1 MGVNFIDKSVF
12 ITLNGVLAR
21 VITDTELNGNSDG
34 DKTSTIITIIVTIAM
49 IIITTRLVLL
59 TMEKLMRRQCI
70 L

>member
-49 IIITTRLVLL
+49 IIITTRLDNG
-59 TMEKLMRRQCI
+59 KLMRRQCI